1 MRRNAAIFGLALLC
15 LALVPGAAMAA
26 PGNGKGPKQD
36 LVAGTG
42 ITGSYVLH
50 VNAQSG
56 PSGEDP
62 RGKVR
67 LEYPQDPADPFFN
80 FNADVTCMD
89 VVGKDS
95 VVAGI
100 TDFGMTFVIWVSD
113 NGQGN
118 GTPDAFFPFF
128 FFAGGAPP
136 PGTCSASAG
145 LVPTDRG
152 NFTVH
157 DSSP

>member
-1 MRRNAAIFGLALLC
+1 MKRTSLVMGLTALC
-15 LALVPGAAMAA
+15 LALAPGAALAA
-26 PGNGKGPKQD
+26 PGNAKGPKQQ

-42 ITGSYVLH
+42 RTDSFVVH

-67 LEYPQDPADPFFN
+67 FEMPQDPTNPYLN
-80 FNADVTCMD
+80 FEADVTCMD
-89 VVGKDS
+89 VVGSDS

-100 TDFGMTFVIWVSD
+100 TDLGLIFEVWVSD
-113 NGQGN
+113 DGQGKAAS
-118 GTPDAFFPFF
+118 DAFFPSFF
-128 FFAGGAPP
+128 FGGSAPP
-136 PGTCSASAG
+136 PGTCSAASG
-145 LVPTDRG
+145 LIPADRG

-157 DSSP
+157 DSAP